1 MDSIAWQIAQAKK
14 KKVFVNIVQ
23 SEPKKG
29 KESKKKKRKIGE
41 SRVRE
46 YRSS

>member
-14 KKVFVNIVQ
+14 KVFVNIEQ
-23 SEPKKG
+23 SEPKKE
-29 KESKKKKRKIGE
+29 KETKKKIGE

-46 YRSS
+46 YRCS